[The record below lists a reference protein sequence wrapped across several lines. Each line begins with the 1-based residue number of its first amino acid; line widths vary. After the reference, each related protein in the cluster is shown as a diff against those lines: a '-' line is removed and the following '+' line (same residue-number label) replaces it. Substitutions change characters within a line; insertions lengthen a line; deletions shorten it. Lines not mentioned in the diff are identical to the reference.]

1 VEDHHAA
8 EDEPVL
14 RVRILLHVFENL
26 EPGRD
31 DEEVKREAREEHRR
45 GRDREPVLRDRA
57 YRVHLPVDELRGAGA
72 GRGEGADGRQRR
84 RRIIGAG
91 EKKSIRGDGDGDGA
105 AAIDDD
111 GARTFSAL
119 NVAPAT
125 AASHDFHAS

>member
-1 VEDHHAA
+1 MEDHHAA

-91 EKKSIRGDGDGDGA
+91 EKKSIRGDGDGA

>member
-1 VEDHHAA
+1 M
-8 EDEPVL
+8 
-14 RVRILLHVFENL
+14 
-26 EPGRD
+26 
-31 DEEVKREAREEHRR
+31 
-45 GRDREPVLRDRA
+45 
-57 YRVHLPVDELRGAGA
+57 
-72 GRGEGADGRQRR
+72 
-84 RRIIGAG
+84 IGAG